1 MHHRLRAYNDMLSQ
15 DLRGMPEVWLEN
27 SVLHK
32 FKRANRF
39 ARPENESTM
48 SRNDNVDD
56 DNDPDEDGEDESN
69 KSTSSAPGR
78 FHLPALFGG
87 RIMSSPI
94 LQRSHSND
102 ELLAVGNE
110 ASFGNDGE
118 HQTILSI
125 III

>member
-1 MHHRLRAYNDMLSQ
+1 VTGAVSKSLIEGDQR
-15 DLRGMPEVWLEN
+15 
-27 SVLHK
+27 
-32 FKRANRF
+32 
-39 ARPENESTM
+39 M
-48 SRNDNVDD
+48 SGYDTRV
-56 DNDPDEDGEDESN
+56 

-78 FHLPALFGG
+78 FHLPVLFGG

-94 LQRSHSND
+94 LRRPHSND

-118 HQTILSI
+118 HITILSI